1 MTKRGDLLDDKVI
14 RRQWTKVY
22 FDVQRIRQQVT
33 QGSFN
38 FLVRTK
44 RSDTIS
50 RCSK

>member
-1 MTKRGDLLDDKVI
+1 MIKRGDLLGDKVI
-14 RRQWTKVY
+14 RRQWIKVC

-33 QGSFN
+33 QRSFN
-38 FLVRTK
+38 FLVLTK